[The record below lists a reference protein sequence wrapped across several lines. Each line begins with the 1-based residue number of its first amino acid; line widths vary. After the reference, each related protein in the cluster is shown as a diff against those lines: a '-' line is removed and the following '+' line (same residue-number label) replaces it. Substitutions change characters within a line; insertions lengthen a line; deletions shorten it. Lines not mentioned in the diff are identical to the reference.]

1 MLIRH
6 TFLKFLIIST
16 ALCHLSLSAKDLE
29 FSGYARVI
37 GGYLDEDNVDY
48 KGYDDSLSFEPSSL
62 IALQAEY
69 KFSEKWSGT
78 TQLIARADRSKDSG
92 IEWLYLTYQATDN
105 LQIKFGKLRAP
116 FFSMS
121 DYTDVGF
128 AYPWINLPQ
137 QVYDNF
143 LFRTFEGA
151 DLIYKFTNSNFEASI
166 EAYIGQEDGDVNFS
180 NTPTGFTAR
189 NLRGLIG
196 KINKNNFELRLAHY
210 EGNLSLNITEIHQF
224 QRYLSN
230 LNFGRSADSLST
242 KGVAKVEQIG
252 IVYDN
257 LDYFFRSEWVNIETD
272 LDFIP
277 EIQSYYVTA
286 GFNYAPFTFHIT
298 FADSDGD
305 SKTPVQEIPVGFDPN
320 LDQLAQAYNSIF
332 LDAAATDMQSWT
344 LGARW
349 DVLSNLAL
357 KVEYSAI
364 EEDNGS
370 NSFFDFDENT
380 TFDGKSNLYLVG
392 LEWVF

>member
-1 MLIRH
+1 MRPII
-6 TFLKFLIIST
+6 LKFFILFLSIS
-16 ALCHLSLSAKDLE
+16 HLPLMANELN

-37 GGYLDEDNVDY
+37 AGYLDEENTDF
-48 KGYDDSLSFEPSSL
+48 KGYDDSISFEPSSL

-69 KFSEKWSGT
+69 QFSDKWSAT
-78 TQLIARADRSKDSG
+78 TQLIARADKDKDSG

-128 AYPWINLPQ
+128 AYPWINLPY

-151 DLIYKFTNSNFEASI
+151 DLIYKFNTGNVELSI
-166 EAYIGQEDGDVNFS
+166 EAYIGQEDGDVEFN
-180 NTPTGFTAR
+180 NNQTGFTAR

-196 KINKNNFELRLAHY
+196 KLNKNNFEFRIAHY
-210 EGNLSLNITEIHQF
+210 QGNLGLNISEVTEF
-224 QRYLSN
+224 QQTLYN
-230 LNFGRSADSLST
+230 LNFVQSADSLDT
-242 KGVAKVEQIG
+242 KGVAKVQQIG

-257 LDYFFRSEWVNIETD
+257 LDYFIRSEWVNIETD

-277 EIQSYYVTA
+277 KIQSYYVTG
-286 GFNYAPFTFHIT
+286 GFNYAHFTFHLT
-298 FADSDGD
+298 FADSKGEVK
-305 SKTPVQEIPVGFDPN
+305 SPLQEIPIGYDPG
-320 LDQLAQAYNSIF
+320 LDQLAEAYNNIF
-332 LDAAATDMQSWT
+332 LTSAATDMQSWT

-357 KVEYSAI
+357 KAEFTTI

-370 NSFFDFDENT
+370 NSFFDTDENT